1 MQVITSSP
9 ASYKTP
15 SGENLLEGG
24 GQVYNFLASGSNNLD
39 AGGSVAN
46 SGASSPMLGAAS
58 GVVSSSTSQ
67 GSLSGAATGGA
78 GGGGDKRFPLSQFL
92 CDVLRF
98 HDIIGAL
105 TYKGELYQPV
115 ASLEED

>member
-1 MQVITSSP
+1 VISSSP

-24 GQVYNFLASGSNNLD
+24 GQVYNFLTPGSNNQD
-39 AGGSVAN
+39 VSGSTAA
-46 SGASSPMLGAAS
+46 SGASSPMLAAGVTSSSSQGNLSNSAS
-58 GVVSSSTSQ
+58 GM
-67 GSLSGAATGGA
+67 GSNE
-78 GGGGDKRFPLSQFL
+78 KRFPFSQFL

-98 HDIIGAL
+98 HDIVGVL

-115 ASLEED
+115 ATLEED